1 MPTRGPGRDVPCLIQ
16 FMLTPARCG
25 VDALAFFRYIM
36 TTSGEKRDTGMFL
49 DLAST
54 PEFDA
59 VTAMARVLP
68 KRMTDYI
75 DNKRSYGRLARQAGV
90 EGTDSAVPRTFDT
103 TADAIKVLGS
113 DPAASKYVFI
123 KDVYGAGG
131 LGVTVRRTAD
141 LKDVEL
147 GPHQIIQ
154 AGVTKFALV
163 EGRTIKIRTYVIAYR
178 GKLYLSRHWHGYKG
192 SSLYNP
198 DSADE
203 DLDGQH
209 VSQLFLH
216 KESKVAYWEKNGGA
230 YLIAEDAP
238 LRKEWTAG
246 IAAAATL
253 MLPMFDKIVS
263 ATADDPYRY
272 HIFGLDA
279 VPREDH
285 SVQIIEC
292 NPFPNLITQQAPLA
306 RANLI
311 DGGCTATRM
320 LASVLRLLFGME
332 AGVPDDLIELMA

>member
-147 GPHQIIQ
+147 GPH
-154 AGVTKFALV
+154 
-163 EGRTIKIRTYVIAYR
+163 
-178 GKLYLSRHWHGYKG
+178 
-192 SSLYNP
+192 
-198 DSADE
+198 
-203 DLDGQH
+203 
-209 VSQLFLH
+209 
-216 KESKVAYWEKNGGA
+216 
-230 YLIAEDAP
+230 
-238 LRKEWTAG
+238 
-246 IAAAATL
+246 
-253 MLPMFDKIVS
+253 
-263 ATADDPYRY
+263 
-272 HIFGLDA
+272 
-279 VPREDH
+279 
-285 SVQIIEC
+285 C
-292 NPFPNLITQQAPLA
+292 
-306 RANLI
+306 
-311 DGGCTATRM
+311 
-320 LASVLRLLFGME
+320 
-332 AGVPDDLIELMA
+332 